1 MDKIVLGLSGG
12 VDSAVAA
19 TRLRELGY
27 DVYGLFLELGL
38 GGAQEAQDTADELGI
53 PLYIAHRRE
62 AFEQQV
68 CRYFVDAYR
77 NALTPNPCIVC
88 NPLIKFRALTDY
100 ADEIGA
106 PYIATGHYARTG
118 RDALGRALL
127 RRARA
132 KKDQTYMLYRLS
144 RSVIERCVFP
154 LGDEADKAAVRESAR
169 THHLRVTDKP
179 DSMDI
184 CFIPDGDVQGWI
196 ARNGGEMPAGNFV
209 DLQGN
214 VLGRHKGLHCYTVGQ
229 RKGLGIAAEGRLFVH
244 RLDPVRN
251 EVVLSLEDMHQKE
264 IRVRHTNYIAP
275 EYLESGVFRCEVR
288 VRYSV
293 KSDCAMVYREKNGCA
308 RVVFENEVRAPAAG
322 QSAVFYDGDIV
333 IGGGFIDN

>member
-1 MDKIVLGLSGG
+1 MGF
-12 VDSAVAA
+12 
-19 TRLRELGY
+19 

-38 GGAQEAQDTADELGI
+38 GGVQEAQDTADEIGI
-53 PLYIAHRRE
+53 PLYIAHRRQ

-68 CRYFVDAYR
+68 CRYFVDEYK
-77 NALTPNPCIVC
+77 NARTPNPCIVC

-106 PYIATGHYARTG
+106 PHIATGHYARTDT
-118 RDALGRALL
+118 DALGRALL
-127 RRARA
+127 KCARA

-144 RSVIERCVFP
+144 RNVVERCVFP
-154 LGDEADKAAVRESAR
+154 LGEETDKNAVRESAR
-169 THHLRVTDKP
+169 MHNLHVQDKP

-184 CFIPDGDVQGWI
+184 CFIPDGDVQGWL
-196 ARNGGEMPAGNFV
+196 ARNGGDMPAGNFV
-209 DLQGN
+209 DLDGN

-244 RLDPVRN
+244 RLDPARN
-251 EVVLSLEDMHQKE
+251 EVVLSLTDMFRME
-264 IRVRHTNYIAP
+264 IRVQDVNYIAP
-275 EYLESGVFRCEVR
+275 EYQEAGAFSCDVR

-293 KSDCAMVYREKNGCA
+293 RSDRATVYPEAGGKA
-308 RVVFENEVRAPAAG
+308 RVVFEREVRAPAVG

-333 IGGGFIDN
+333 IGGGFIECE